1 MEQFEV
7 KDCGPKLKAALME
20 HFGSEEA
27 TVQGVRSWNN
37 LVMLPSE
44 FSSRYKT
51 ISDNADELIAV
62 ATASCSERGKT
73 LLALVGEVLVE
84 RLTFKGDVPLIP
96 YVLSMWVRRMAV
108 FSSSL

>member
-1 MEQFEV
+1 ME
-7 KDCGPKLKAALME
+7 
-20 HFGSEEA
+20 
-27 TVQGVRSWNN
+27 T
-37 LVMLPSE
+37 LPTNE
-44 FSSRYKT
+44 ITLINVEKFIR
-51 ISDNADELIAV
+51 DELIAV